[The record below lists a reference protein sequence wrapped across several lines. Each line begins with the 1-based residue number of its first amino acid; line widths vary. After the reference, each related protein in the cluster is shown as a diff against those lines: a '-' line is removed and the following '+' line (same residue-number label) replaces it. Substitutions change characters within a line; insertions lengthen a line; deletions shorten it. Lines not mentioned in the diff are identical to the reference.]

1 MSEDH
6 SEFVQGQISALENIC
21 ALLARRL
28 FTSDAACKDF
38 AIFLGHFEDE
48 AWEGRHP
55 RFLEGTTNAMS
66 EVALLLGGE
75 GKGKTVISD

>member
-28 FTSDAACKDF
+28 FTSDGVRKEF

-55 RFLEGTTNAMS
+55 RFLEGATNAMG
-66 EVALLLGGE
+66 EVALLVVGE
-75 GKGKTVISD
+75 GKGKTVASD